1 MHGLKKGEQGYLLSP
16 PRLVS
21 HLLEKNCERLSLF
34 QDFAKIDL
42 ERSQK
47 VDSRAA
53 KKSDDAPSQGFVGDP
68 EGRVL
73 NIAKAIATHDRTLP
87 GMLIPE
93 GIVNERSTHLRLR

>member
-1 MHGLKKGEQGYLLSP
+1 MHGLKKGEQGYLLSH

-21 HLLEKNCERLSLF
+21 HLLEKNCERLSFF

-42 ERSQK
+42 EMSQK

-53 KKSDDAPSQGFVGDP
+53 KKDDAPSQGFVGDH

-73 NIAKAIATHDRTLP
+73 NIAKAIATPDRTLP

-93 GIVNERSTHLRLR
+93 GIVSERPTHLRLR